1 MNLLNL
7 YNNNTTSYRGASY
20 DPHAKREVET
30 HTVLET
36 YRGCKHQEKVEVA
49 K

>member
-7 YNNNTTSYRGASY
+7 YDNNTTAYRGASY
-20 DPHAKREVET
+20 DPHAKKETEVKIFT
-30 HTVLET
+30 ET
-36 YRGCKHQEKVEVA
+36 YRGCKHEEKVEVV

>member
-7 YNNNTTSYRGASY
+7 YSNKTSYRGASY
-20 DPHAKREVET
+20 DPHAKRE
-30 HTVLET
+30 TVTKTFIET
-36 YRGCKHQEKVEVA
+36 YRGIKHEETKEVL

>member
-1 MNLLNL
+1 MSLLNL
-7 YNNNTTSYRGASY
+7 YSNSISYRGVAY
-20 DPHAKREVET
+20 NPTEKKETET

-36 YRGCKHQEKVEVA
+36 YRGCKHEEKVEVA